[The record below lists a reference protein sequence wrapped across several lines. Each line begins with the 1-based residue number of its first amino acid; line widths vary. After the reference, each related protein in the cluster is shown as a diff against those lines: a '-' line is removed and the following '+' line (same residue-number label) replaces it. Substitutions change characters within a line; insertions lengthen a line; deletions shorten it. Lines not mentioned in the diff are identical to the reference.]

1 MLPQPRPRL
10 KNVPYKNQSLQDIL
24 LTCAV
29 GVEVLDIKR
38 VAGDK
43 YNTRLVI
50 IIDKGK
56 LHPPEDRFEKRVQF
70 YNRLKLEKILP
81 LNYKPLATVE
91 DTVHELNVFH
101 KHDFNNDDLEI
112 INGKLEAKRTSL
124 GYYSNRI
131 GDDLNLMWDANDSKV
146 LWSPYE
152 TDFMWAK
159 SDQFPSN
166 EAMVGDA
173 VTEREFKQGFVAMMK
188 AIIDKVDK
196 NQLGKPEGVAT
207 LDSNGKVR
215 AEQIPT
221 TIYFNEP
228 NW

>member
-24 LTCAV
+24 LTCLV

-50 IIDKGK
+50 TIDKGK

-131 GDDLNLMWDANDSKV
+131 GDDPNLTWDANDSKTEDDRV
-146 LWSPYE
+146 LSAISKLDNQVQSLTQALSGKLDIGAEATTSKQWTNAISISLAGAVSGTTMIDGSQNVE
-152 TDFMWAK
+152 IAV
-159 SDQFPSN
+159 SLSN
-166 EAMVGDA
+166 IDMG
-173 VTEREFKQGFVAMMK
+173 
-188 AIIDKVDK
+188 II
-196 NQLGKPEGVAT
+196 N
-207 LDSNGKVR
+207 
-215 AEQIPT
+215 
-221 TIYFNEP
+221 
-228 NW
+228 

>member
-24 LTCAV
+24 LTCA
-29 GVEVLDIKR
+29 GAVEVLDIKR

-50 IIDKGK
+50 TIDKGK
-56 LHPPEDRFEKRVQF
+56 LHPPEDRFETRVQF

-131 GDDLNLMWDANDSKV
+131 GDDPNLMWDADDSSAISKLNNQV
-146 LWSPYE
+146 QSLTQALSGKLDIGAEATTSKQWTNAISISLAGAVSGTTMIDGSQNVE
-152 TDFMWAK
+152 IAV
-159 SDQFPSN
+159 SPSN
-166 EAMVGDA
+166 IDMG
-173 VTEREFKQGFVAMMK
+173 
-188 AIIDKVDK
+188 II
-196 NQLGKPEGVAT
+196 N
-207 LDSNGKVR
+207 
-215 AEQIPT
+215 
-221 TIYFNEP
+221 
-228 NW
+228 

>member
-24 LTCAV
+24 STCA
-29 GVEVLDIKR
+29 GAVEVLDIKR

-50 IIDKGK
+50 TIDKGK
-56 LHPPEDRFEKRVQF
+56 LHPPEDRFETRVQF

-131 GDDLNLMWDANDSKV
+131 GDDPNVMWDADDSLAISKLNNQV
-146 LWSPYE
+146 QSLTQALSGKLDIGAEATTSKQWTNAISISLAGAVSGTTMIDGSQNVE
-152 TDFMWAK
+152 IAV
-159 SDQFPSN
+159 SLSN
-166 EAMVGDA
+166 IDMG
-173 VTEREFKQGFVAMMK
+173 
-188 AIIDKVDK
+188 II
-196 NQLGKPEGVAT
+196 N
-207 LDSNGKVR
+207 
-215 AEQIPT
+215 
-221 TIYFNEP
+221 
-228 NW
+228 